1 MLAST
6 FERIEQ
12 RISWRVVAGA
22 FGLAIG
28 FGGTQ
33 LALPSQT
40 PSSSLKLE
48 HEPGQTQQLVGPTS
62 GSKSEEIYFRNCDAV
77 WAACAAPIRRGDP
90 GYGGHLDRDG
100 DGVGCE

>member
-12 RISWRVVAGA
+12 RLSWRVVAGVL
-22 FGLAIG
+22 GLAIG

-33 LALPSQT
+33 LALPSLA
-40 PSSSLKLE
+40 PSSGPAAE
-48 HEPGQTQQLVGPTS
+48 QRPGQAQQLVGTTS
-62 GSKSEEIYFRNCDAV
+62 GSKAEEIYFRNCEAV
-77 WAACAAPIRRGDP
+77 WAAGAAPIRRGDP

>member
-1 MLAST
+1 MAST
-6 FERIEQ
+6 LERFEQ

-22 FGLAIG
+22 LGLAIG

-33 LALPSQT
+33 LALPSQA
-40 PSSSLKLE
+40 PSSGLASE
-48 HEPGQTQQLVGPTS
+48 QQPNRSQQLVETAS
-62 GSKSEEIYFRNCDAV
+62 GSQAEEIYFRNCDAV
-77 WAACAAPIRRGDP
+77 WAAGAGPIRRGDP